1 MSLLKCPKCGEMF
14 SDSYRECPFCLED
27 EEFYHGKKPK
37 NPGRRVEK
45 RKSPSAVG
53 PAMIL
58 VVLLLAGLVC
68 YGFFGGSFAQWF
80 QQEEKPPVVDPVI
93 PDDPVV
99 NDPVVPDPAVITLSQ
114 SDLAI
119 TVGDYAALIATGAEN
134 ISWSSS
140 DPAIA
145 TVDSNGNVAAIDIGS
160 ATITASAEGASSA
173 VCVVTVQPSG
183 KTLTLQ
189 SIYGVG
195 GDISIGY
202 GQSVPMEVIGTDAP
216 ISWSVED
223 GSVLVVDGDGV
234 ITGVGGGK
242 TNVVAKVE
250 GQTLTCIVRVG

>member
-58 VVLLLAGLVC
+58 VVLLLAGFVC

-80 QQEEKPPVVDPVI
+80 QREEKPPVVDPVI
-93 PDDPVV
+93 PDDPAV
-99 NDPVVPDPAVITLSQ
+99 NDPVVTDPVVITLSK
-114 SDLAI
+114 SDLAL
-119 TVGDYAALIATGAEN
+119 TVGETASLTASGAEG
-134 ISWSSS
+134 ITWASS
-140 DPAIA
+140 DAAIVA
-145 TVDSNGNVAAIDIGS
+145 VDENGNVTAVDVGS
-160 ATITASAEGASSA
+160 ATITASADGASSA
-173 VCVVTVQPSG
+173 VCVVTVQPSS
-183 KTLTLQ
+183 KYLVLQ

-195 GDISIGY
+195 GDISISY
-202 GQSVPMEVIGTDAP
+202 GQSVPMEVVGTDAP